1 MARTDLAAVQR
12 FGNGGGR
19 VACRRDL
26 RLCGLLCRSLCRRD
40 YRKPRQSSHHWRAHF
55 PAKPLLRHGA
65 RPLMRTRISR
75 LAGKLRSQ
83 PVHATGPRPGGRISS
98 RQRDRVWVKAGSSL
112 IAFAWRTA
120 FRLGFPPARLCW
132 RLTRPRYQGTVVAV
146 YVGSALLLVRS
157 SYRRGWHLPGGG
169 VRRDETPEI
178 AAQRELAE
186 QIGLRAPGLLAVGST
201 CGTWDGRRDRVN
213 FFELR

>member
-1 MARTDLAAVQR
+1 
-12 FGNGGGR
+12 
-19 VACRRDL
+19 
-26 RLCGLLCRSLCRRD
+26 
-40 YRKPRQSSHHWRAHF
+40 
-55 PAKPLLRHGA
+55 
-65 RPLMRTRISR
+65 MRTRISR

-83 PVHATGPRPGGRISS
+83 PVHTTGPRPGGRISS

-112 IAFAWRTA
+112 IDFAWRTA
-120 FRLGFPPARLCW
+120 FRLGFPPARLWW

-169 VRRDETPEI
+169 VRRGETPEI

-186 QIGLRAPGLLAVGST
+186 EIGLRAPGLLAVGST

-213 FFELR
+213 FFELRLAELPELKLDNREVIEARLTSPAELQSMVLTGPLAAYVDKVPNGPEENKR